1 MRKANYLPNRFIQE
15 ENLSSAEITSL
26 HNHFEYW
33 QRGSWNVWFELQ
45 IYFHPVIIHFSW
57 ISIFTGGAQ
66 NFASLLGL
74 KLLALNNSFWS
85 EKSSS
90 YKSQMLITLDWLSC
104 NAARSWKFNIR
115 YETILERGY
124 NWQRQANWVKL

>member
-15 ENLSSAEITSL
+15 ENLSSVEITP
-26 HNHFEYW
+26 Y
-33 QRGSWNVWFELQ
+33 
-45 IYFHPVIIHFSW
+45 IIILKTDSETHGMLDLNCKYLSTQWLFIW
-57 ISIFTGGAQ
+57 ISIFTRGAQ

-115 YETILERGY
+115 YETILEWGY
-124 NWQRQANWVKL
+124 NRQRQVNWVKL

>member
-1 MRKANYLPNRFIQE
+1 M
-15 ENLSSAEITSL
+15 
-26 HNHFEYW
+26 
-33 QRGSWNVWFELQ
+33 
-45 IYFHPVIIHFSW
+45 IIHFSW
-57 ISIFTGGAQ
+57 ISIFTRGAQ
-66 NFASLLGL
+66 NFANLLGL

-90 YKSQMLITLDWLSC
+90 YRSQMLITLDWLSC

-124 NWQRQANWVKL
+124 NRQRQANWVKLESDRSMVFSELK